1 MNWVEEVLQKIKETL
16 DSEVI
21 PEPAKDCDYC
31 SYRKASRDVL
41 LAKQKNETKNGG
53 EQQSLL

>member
-1 MNWVEEVLQKIKETL
+1 L
-16 DSEVI
+16 DSEVT

-41 LAKQKNETKNGG
+41 LEKQKNKTKNGG